1 MVEGVLT
8 LGSSMHFFTTVVLG
22 YLVHCFGSFGYSTL
36 FAATRHAGCATWD
49 ILLLFGFG
57 TLGATYGTLWT
68 LVVLLDSGVV
78 FFIGHL
84 PHNVRRLFVAVP
96 RKT

>member
-8 LGSSMHFFTTVVLG
+8 LGSSMHFFTTVVLD
-22 YLVHCFGSFGYSTL
+22 YLVRCFGSFGYSTL

-78 FFIGHL
+78 FFIIHL
-84 PHNVRRLFVAVP
+84 PLNVRRISVADASE
-96 RKT
+96 T